1 MPKDNLKLPPQD
13 LEAEQSVLGSLLIDK
28 EAVYSI
34 ADLLDPE
41 DFYKTANAE
50 IYKAILRLWNKQE
63 PVDIL
68 SVTSELKRENKIK
81 ETGGAGYLAELVESV
96 PTASHVT
103 HYAKI
108 VKEKKILRDL
118 ISASQRITEEALTAP
133 GDMEMLL
140 DNVEQR
146 IFSISKQSLSKNFV
160 HIKHE
165 LKEAY
170 ERIEKIH
177 QGENQL
183 RGVPS
188 GFSELDKMLSGF
200 QRSDLIIIGARPS
213 FGKTAFALDI
223 ARYVG
228 TKTTSA
234 VGIFSLEMSKEQ
246 VIDRLIS
253 AEAKVDLW
261 KLRTGRLR
269 DPLEYET
276 IQASLDRLS
285 NSIIFIDD
293 APSPNIVEMRRMA
306 RRLQAEQKNLGLII
320 IDYLQLIRP
329 RRDYDNTV
337 QQVTEVSHGL
347 KAMARELEIPVIAIS
362 QLSREVDKRDI
373 KIPRLSDLRESGSI
387 EQDADIVL
395 FINPLWKQNEGRSAV
410 SSEEEGI
417 TDVIIAKHRNG
428 PTGSIKVR
436 FDKNLVS
443 FQNLEAFREN
453 PDA

>member
-1 MPKDNLKLPPQD
+1 MSTKDLKLPPQD

-28 EAVYSI
+28 EAVYSV
-34 ADLLDPE
+34 ADLLDPG
-41 DFYKTANAE
+41 DFYKSANAE
-50 IYKAILRLWNKQE
+50 IYRTILGLWNRQE

-68 SVTSELKRENKIK
+68 SVTSELKKRSKLNEV
-81 ETGGAGYLAELVESV
+81 GGAGYLTELVESV
-96 PTASHVT
+96 PTSSHVT

-108 VKEKKILRDL
+108 VKEKKILREL
-118 ISASQRITEEALTAP
+118 ITTSQRITEDALTAP

-140 DNVEQR
+140 DDVEQR
-146 IFSISKQSLSKNFV
+146 IFSISKQSLAKNFV
-160 HIKHE
+160 HIRGE

-188 GFSELDKMLSGF
+188 GFIELDKMLSGF

-228 TKTTSA
+228 TRSDNA

-269 DPLEYET
+269 NPLEYET
-276 IQASLDRLS
+276 IQAALDKLS
-285 NSIIFIDD
+285 KSIIFIDD
-293 APSPNIVEMRRMA
+293 TPSPNIVEMRRMA

-329 RRDYDNTV
+329 RRDYDSAV
-337 QQVTEVSHGL
+337 QQVTEVSRSL
-347 KAMARELEIPVIAIS
+347 KAMARELEVPVIAIS
-362 QLSREVDKRDI
+362 QLSREVDKRDV

-395 FINPLWKQNEGRSAV
+395 FINPLWKQNEGRAV
-410 SSEEEGI
+410 PAEEEGM

-428 PTGSIKVR
+428 PTGSIRVR

-443 FQNLEAFREN
+443 FHNIEEFREN
-453 PDA
+453 PDR